1 MNFSHL
7 RTFMTVA
14 KREGISK
21 ATEELALTQS
31 AVSRQ
36 IQSLEES
43 LGVELFVRRGRSLSM
58 TEAGRILLEY
68 GARTFQ
74 VLAEAREAIDGLR
87 GLVRG
92 HLRISAASTIG
103 IYMLPETLGE
113 FKALHAG
120 IEISLSI
127 TNKEQVLRQLA
138 AGTADLGFV
147 GPPLRSPDLVQEEYV
162 EDELVLIVS
171 PHHRLA
177 RRATVPARELGEEV
191 FVLREKGSGTREIME
206 EELRGAGLSLRHA
219 MELGSTEAIKE
230 AVAANLGV
238 SVVSTH
244 TIRQEVLLG
253 RVCAVRIAD
262 LDLRRQIYLVHPR
275 RTPLSP
281 VAEAFRRFLLARG
294 GPPAEGRGRALDARA
309 DPARRGGRATGRA
322 ARG

>member
-68 GARTFQ
+68 GARAFQ

-103 IYMLPETLGE
+103 IYMLPEVLGE
-113 FKALHAG
+113 FKALHPG

-138 AGTADLGFV
+138 GGSADLGFV
-147 GPPLRSPDLVQEEYV
+147 GPPLRSPELAREDYV

-177 RRATVPARELGEEV
+177 QREAVPARELSEDI
-191 FVLREKGSGTREIME
+191 FILREKGSGTREIME
-206 EELRGAGLSLRHA
+206 EELRQAGISLRHA
-219 MELGSTEAIKE
+219 MELGSTEAVKQ
-230 AVAANLGV
+230 AVAASLGV
-238 SVVSTH
+238 SIVSTH
-244 TIRQEVLLG
+244 AVTQEVMLG
-253 RVCAVRIAD
+253 RLCTVRISG
-262 LDLRRQIYLVHPR
+262 LNFRRQISLIYPR
-275 RTPLSP
+275 NTPLSP
-281 VAEAFRRFLLARG
+281 VAEAFRRFLLDHRSRA
-294 GPPAEGRGRALDARA
+294 AERPRRRATARA
-309 DPARRGGRATGRA
+309 ERG
-322 ARG
+322 